1 MVVDG
6 VRVTTLGRG
15 DGFGEIALLRRVPR
29 TATVSALTPARLYA
43 LEKEPFL
50 EVLTGH
56 PGSQRERAERSPP
69 SVCPPVVA

>member
-6 VRVTTLGRG
+6 RRIATLGRG
-15 DGFGEIALLRRVPR
+15 DGFGEIALLHDGVR
-29 TATVSALTPARLYA
+29 TATVSALTAGRLYS

-56 PGSQRERAERSPP
+56 PAAHVTARAI
-69 SVCPPVVA
+69 VAENLAR